1 MPKGSKGR
9 GQGKKGS
16 KTPSPREASQSEPQ
30 NTDFSRAEGGV
41 SLRGASE
48 VSREFCA
55 EVRQVV
61 GGFGEPEPS
70 PQVQD
75 PPPLTTGKAAPP
87 GRENTPQVSV
97 TPGSISEVG
106 PAQPRSSQ
114 GERGVSPGEESR
126 GDVRGCSRTE
136 DPEGTPQDGA
146 PGPLPQDGQQRY
158 CFGDASAVVENTCFG
173 TANAIPEVATS
184 SCENVPYPVVQYPV
198 EKKMLEFGVEE
209 IAQVLRI
216 EVKKG
221 EPTLSRESSRDSMDS
236 SGSSGV
242 MVTDANLSDANT
254 FMHTQPAHTFE
265 GEVND
270 GGSYPIDIAGAVA
283 ILRGD
288 GNEETSEE
296 PSILANL
303 QSVPSLDMQ
312 LLQRSL
318 RQFSNFPSG
327 HSEPRVMGGTRTI
340 SWEKHEW
347 GLLHVARNTVGAH
360 ALLCLLK
367 VHQKEFVMKWQ
378 KPLLVH
384 HPHTKALPSRQGQV
398 SGGTRSRRLHPW

>member
-1 MPKGSKGR
+1 
-9 GQGKKGS
+9 
-16 KTPSPREASQSEPQ
+16 
-30 NTDFSRAEGGV
+30 
-41 SLRGASE
+41 
-48 VSREFCA
+48 
-55 EVRQVV
+55 
-61 GGFGEPEPS
+61 
-70 PQVQD
+70 
-75 PPPLTTGKAAPP
+75 
-87 GRENTPQVSV
+87 
-97 TPGSISEVG
+97 
-106 PAQPRSSQ
+106 
-114 GERGVSPGEESR
+114 
-126 GDVRGCSRTE
+126 
-136 DPEGTPQDGA
+136 
-146 PGPLPQDGQQRY
+146 
-158 CFGDASAVVENTCFG
+158 
-173 TANAIPEVATS
+173 
-184 SCENVPYPVVQYPV
+184 
-198 EKKMLEFGVEE
+198 MLEFGVEE

-327 HSEPRVMGGTRTI
+327 HSEPRVMGGGPAQF
-340 SWEKHEW
+340 H
-347 GLLHVARNTVGAH
+347 GRNTNG
-360 ALLCLLK
+360 
-367 VHQKEFVMKWQ
+367 
-378 KPLLVH
+378 
-384 HPHTKALPSRQGQV
+384 V
-398 SGGTRSRRLHPW
+398 SSTWPETQ